1 MISFSDEE
9 ILELE
14 EDWKRMSREEVEAEI
29 KGKCCKIN
37 RRVRRAVKS
46 GKPNFYKSELNE
58 DEFMLLIWHKIDDS
72 RLLTPDKAPR
82 TVRDVA
88 KRVIEKY
95 DFHLLSRKLGLPLNM
110 HKPKWFRKCRKIE
123 KAFCY
128 DKFYAMWLVMAD
140 EDEKYKAPPS
150 AQYYIYDG
158 CHRSLV
164 LGKLLLEEKIEYR
177 PVEAILINPK
187 PEED

>member
-14 EDWKRMSREEVEAEI
+14 EDWKPMSREEVEAAI
-29 KGKCCKIN
+29 DADSRVQCYDSN
-37 RRVRRAVKS
+37 RKY
-46 GKPNFYKSELNE
+46 YKAKLL
-58 DEFMLLIWHKIDDS
+58 DECQFLSLIWHKIDDS
-72 RLLTPDKAPR
+72 RLLTPEKSPR

-88 KRVIEKY
+88 KRMEGRNFKS
-95 DFHLLSRKLGLPLNM
+95 LSRFPWLPRR
-110 HKPKWFRKCRKIE
+110 KYKAKWFRKCRKIE